1 MKNVKRT
8 IVSLFM
14 CVGLLGLS
22 LFLSG
27 CPDEEKGLVEGG
39 VYLVTLQVLT
49 DRTLYAAS
57 IDGMGEKDRDDHK
70 DKDWD
75 DEDKDWEE
83 DDEEECD
90 DEDDEE
96 EEWDKEDDRGDWG
109 RAIGFNTQINAIDIE
124 RRSFTVFS
132 GLTVLMKDWDE
143 GNEEDYEDD
152 EGDCEDEEE
161 DCDDEEE
168 DADEIVSKSSR
179 IDDREDGDDEEEDCD
194 DEDDWDDDDC
204 DEDDWDEDDWDED
217 EFDFER
223 LLVGMWVKVSGY
235 YDDEDRGVFYVEKI
249 GLSDTDRH
257 MILAEITDLGGS
269 HFSML
274 GLRITYDSKTTI
286 AGKDRDK
293 DRPR

>member
-1 MKNVKRT
+1 MRNVKRT
-8 IVSLFM
+8 IVSLFL

-22 LFLSG
+22 LFLQG

-39 VYLVTLQVLT
+39 VYLVTLQVLP
-49 DRTLYAAS
+49 DRTLYAAY
-57 IDGMGEKDRDDHK
+57 IEGMGDKDPGDYK

-90 DEDDEE
+90 DEDDDEE
-96 EEWDKEDDRGDWG
+96 DWDKEDDRGDWG

-124 RRSFTVFS
+124 RRSFIVFS

-143 GNEEDYEDD
+143 N
-152 EGDCEDEEE
+152 EEE

-168 DADEIVSKSSR
+168 DCD
-179 IDDREDGDDEEEDCD
+179 D
-194 DEDDWDDDDC
+194 DEDDCD

-274 GLRITYDSKTTI
+274 GLRITYNSKTKI
-286 AGKDRDK
+286 ADK
-293 DRPR
+293 DRGKDKPR